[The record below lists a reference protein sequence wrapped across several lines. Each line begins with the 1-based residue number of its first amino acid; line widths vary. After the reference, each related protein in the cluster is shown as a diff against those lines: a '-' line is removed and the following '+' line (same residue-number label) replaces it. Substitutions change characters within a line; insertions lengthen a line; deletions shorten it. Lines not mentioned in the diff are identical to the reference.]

1 MPRAY
6 RRAYRRYRRYPYLRR
21 RYWGSSRFRKR
32 YYRNGVVNSRSRVR
46 VRIPKQAM
54 LTVQIPANTTAA
66 TSVCIMPWCNTTATT
81 GNNVAI
87 NAANGQSFGFTDTGL
102 FQAYCGLFDEVKFDG
117 MKVRAAV
124 VDTIG
129 AGGAYAGVTV
139 ASVIERM
146 CQKEDVPPNSTN
158 MNQWSSYSF
167 RNVINNSVAKISR
180 SVWATDLNERIQFL
194 DTELIATG
202 AGTPVAAPGNCLRAW
217 RDGSV
222 GSSWFKPAIYLTAT
236 PSAQAAALRTINF
249 MVEVVAYFTFR
260 CPKYS
265 SSGSSKQAED
275 FTKLL
280 NSTKEDQVDDQSFDR
295 LVHEDTL
302 LDIPITS

>member
-1 MPRAY
+1 
-6 RRAYRRYRRYPYLRR
+6 
-21 RYWGSSRFRKR
+21 
-32 YYRNGVVNSRSRVR
+32 
-46 VRIPKQAM
+46 
-54 LTVQIPANTTAA
+54 
-66 TSVCIMPWCNTTATT
+66 
-81 GNNVAI
+81 
-87 NAANGQSFGFTDTGL
+87 
-102 FQAYCGLFDEVKFDG
+102 
-117 MKVRAAV
+117 MKVKAAV
-124 VDTIG
+124 TNTIG
-129 AGGAYAGVTV
+129 AGGNFAGVTV
-139 ASVIERM
+139 ASVIERA
-146 CQKEDVPPNSTN
+146 CNKEDVPPNSTN

-167 RNVINNSVAKISR
+167 RNVVNNSVAKISR

-236 PSAQAAALRTINF
+236 PDAAAAALRTITL

-265 SSGSSKQAED
+265 TPGSSKSQDEFD
-275 FTKLL
+275 RLL
-280 NSTKEDQVDDQSFDR
+280 DSTKGDQVDDHSFDR

-302 LDIPITS
+302 LDIPDMTS